1 MLRARGY
8 TFVDRYENFS
18 LLEGGHVPAYIYA
31 GDTTILFDPG
41 VSAFGPLYYR
51 KLKQVVKEHSHPLMI
66 LLTHSHFDHCGAVPY
81 LLRKFP
87 NARVGASIL
96 AAEVLKKPS
105 AIDLMRRFNAEY
117 EREMANELRGE
128 DTSFS
133 GVMVDLQLKEGDT
146 VKTGQGKSLQVFE
159 TPGHTRDCL
168 SYFFSDSGVLVA
180 GEAAGVPDKDFIH
193 SVFLSSYEDYANAI
207 EKILLLKAG
216 ALCIAHAGILIGR
229 ERIAEYLNASL
240 TAAQEY
246 RAKLESCLE
255 RFDGD
260 RDKVVETIVT
270 EEYDSRSDHIQN
282 RNPFIANLKAK
293 INAVCKLGEQTES
306 GDCKG

>member
-1 MLRARGY
+1 MLKSLGF
-8 TFVDRYENFS
+8 TFIDHYDNFS
-18 LLEGGHVPAYIYA
+18 LVEGGHVPAYIYA

-51 KLKQVVKEHSHPLMI
+51 KLKQIIKDNSQPLML

-87 NARVGASIL
+87 NTRTGASIL

-117 EREMANELRGE
+117 EREMSHELRGE

-133 GVMVDLQLKEGDT
+133 GVLVDLQLKEGDII
-146 VKTGQGKSLQVFE
+146 KTSGTGSFQVFE

-168 SYFFSDSGVLVA
+168 SYLFSDSGVLIA
-180 GEAAGVPDKDFIH
+180 GEAAGVPEKNFIH
-193 SVFLSSYEDYANAI
+193 SVFLSSYQDYVNSI
-207 EKILLLKAG
+207 EKIISLNAE
-216 ALCIAHAGILIGR
+216 ALCIAHVGILVGS
-229 ERIAEYLNASL
+229 EKVADYLKASL
-240 TAAQEY
+240 AAAQDY
-246 RAKLESCLE
+246 RTKLEHYLE

-260 RDKVVETIVT
+260 KDKVVETILA
-270 EEYDSRSDHIQN
+270 EEYDPHSEHIQN

-293 INAVCKLGEQTES
+293 INAVCKLGS
-306 GDCKG
+306 GR